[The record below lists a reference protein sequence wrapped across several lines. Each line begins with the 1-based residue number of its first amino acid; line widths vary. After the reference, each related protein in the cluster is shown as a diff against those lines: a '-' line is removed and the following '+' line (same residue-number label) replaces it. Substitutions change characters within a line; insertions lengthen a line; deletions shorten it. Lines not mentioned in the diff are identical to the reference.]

1 MPQFTYKALDSS
13 GKKINGTFEAIS
25 SDAVFDRLS
34 SSGHTVI
41 SISEKRDAL
50 NLKAVDDF
58 LRDLTKVKIEEL
70 VMFSLQLSNMLGAG
84 ISLPI
89 ALTTIEKQTQ
99 NPKLKAATKKIAE
112 NINQGKTLSES
123 LAQHK
128 DIFSNLFI
136 NMIAAGEAGGNLDEI
151 LTRISSF
158 IEHEAALKQKI
169 SSAMMYP
176 MILMFAGILVVSFVV
191 TTVIPPF
198 VKIFA
203 DSGMPLPLPTL
214 MLYSLNLLIRAF
226 WLPAAALLTVLWITL
241 KWWSK
246 TPKGKMVIDSLKL
259 RLPLWGDLLRKV
271 EIAHLTKTL
280 SALLSS
286 GIPLIQ
292 ALEATEKTIDLAPM
306 AESIKNVGG
315 SVGKGE
321 NISKPLES
329 SRQFPPMVVHMV
341 AVGEET
347 GTLEVMLGKI
357 SDFYDLST
365 EITIKKVTSLLE
377 PIFLVVIGGLVGL
390 IFASILLPIF
400 GMVKTLRR

>member
-1 MPQFTYKALDSS
+1 MPVFAYKALDRA
-13 GKKINGTFEAIS
+13 GKTSQGTLEAQT
-25 SDAVFDRLS
+25 SDIVFDKLA
-34 SSGHTVI
+34 SGGNTVI
-41 SISEKRDAL
+41 SITEKKGSLD
-50 NLKAVDDF
+50 LKIVDDF
-58 LRDLTKVKIEEL
+58 LTGLTKVKIDEL

-84 ISLPI
+84 LSLPI
-89 ALTTIEKQTQ
+89 ALSTIEKQTENQ
-99 NPKLKAATKKIAE
+99 KLKAATKKISE
-112 NINQGKTLSES
+112 SINQGKTLSES

-151 LTRISSF
+151 LTRISAF
-158 IEHEAALKQKI
+158 IEHEASLKQKI

-176 MILMFAGILVVSFVV
+176 VILLVAGVLVVSFVV

-198 VKIFA
+198 VKIFS

-214 MLYSLNLLIRAF
+214 ILYQLNIILRTYWLIAIAAF
-226 WLPAAALLTVLWITL
+226 SGVWFGL
-241 KWWSK
+241 KWWGK
-246 TPKGKMVIDSLKL
+246 TPKGKMTIDRFKLKI
-259 RLPLWGDLLRKV
+259 PLWGDLLRKV
-271 EIAHLTKTL
+271 EIARLTKTL

-286 GIPLIQ
+286 GIPMIQ
-292 ALEATEKTIDLAPM
+292 ALEVTEKTIDLAPM
-306 AESIKNVGG
+306 AAAIKEVND

-321 NISKPLES
+321 NISKPLQS
-329 SRQFPPMVVHMV
+329 SKQFPPMVIHMI

-347 GTLEVMLGKI
+347 GTLEVMLSKI

-377 PIFLVVIGGLVGL
+377 PMFLVIIGGLVGF

>member
-1 MPQFTYKALDSS
+1 MPVYNYKAIDSS
-13 GKKINGTFEAIS
+13 GKAVRASLEALNQ
-25 SDAVFDRLS
+25 DTVFDKLT
-34 SSGHTVI
+34 SGGNTVI
-41 SISEKRDAL
+41 SITEKKGDL
-50 NLKAVDDF
+50 DLKFVDDF
-58 LRDLTKVKIEEL
+58 LRNLTKVKIDEL

-84 ISLPI
+84 LSLPI
-89 ALTTIEKQTQ
+89 ALSTIEKQTENQ
-99 NPKLKAATKKIAE
+99 KLKAATKQISE
-112 NINQGKTLSES
+112 SINQGKTLSES
-123 LAQHK
+123 LGQHR

-151 LTRISSF
+151 LTRISAF

-176 MILMFAGILVVSFVV
+176 IILLIAGVLVISFVV
-191 TTVIPPF
+191 TSVIPPF
-198 VKIFA
+198 VKIFS

-214 MLYSLNLLIRAF
+214 ILYQLNIIIRSYWLIGSAV
-226 WLPAAALLTVLWITL
+226 LAASWFGL
-241 KWWSK
+241 KWWGK
-246 TPKGKMVIDSLKL
+246 TPKGKMSIDKAKLK
-259 RLPLWGDLLRKV
+259 LPLWGDLLRKV
-271 EIAHLTKTL
+271 EIARLTKTL

-286 GIPLIQ
+286 GIPMIQ
-292 ALEATEKTIDLAPM
+292 ALQVTENTIDLAPM
-306 AESIKNVGG
+306 AAAIKQVND

-321 NISKPLES
+321 NISKPLET
-329 SRQFPPMVVHMV
+329 SRQFPPMVIHMI

-347 GTLEVMLGKI
+347 GTLEVMLSKI

-377 PIFLVVIGGLVGL
+377 PMFLVIIGGLVGF

>member
-13 GKKINGTFEAIS
+13 GKKVNGAFEAIS

-41 SISEKRDAL
+41 SISKKKDAL

-58 LRDLTKVKIEEL
+58 LMDLTKVKIEEL

-99 NPKLKAATKKIAE
+99 NPKLKAATKKIAD

-128 DIFSNLFI
+128 GIFSNLFI

-226 WLPAAALLTVLWITL
+226 WLPAAALLLA
-241 KWWSK
+241 
-246 TPKGKMVIDSLKL
+246 
-259 RLPLWGDLLRKV
+259 LWG
-271 EIAHLTKTL
+271 
-280 SALLSS
+280 AL
-286 GIPLIQ
+286 
-292 ALEATEKTIDLAPM
+292 K
-306 AESIKNVGG
+306 
-315 SVGKGE
+315 
-321 NISKPLES
+321 
-329 SRQFPPMVVHMV
+329 
-341 AVGEET
+341 
-347 GTLEVMLGKI
+347 
-357 SDFYDLST
+357 
-365 EITIKKVTSLLE
+365 
-377 PIFLVVIGGLVGL
+377 
-390 IFASILLPIF
+390 
-400 GMVKTLRR
+400 